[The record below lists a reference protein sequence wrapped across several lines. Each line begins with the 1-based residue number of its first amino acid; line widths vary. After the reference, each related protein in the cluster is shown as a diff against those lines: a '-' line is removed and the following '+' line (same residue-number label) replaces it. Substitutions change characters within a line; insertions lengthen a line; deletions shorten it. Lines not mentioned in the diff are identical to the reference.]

1 MAGKNDI
8 ERYSMY
14 NEGKSVITERFIKT
28 FNNKIYE
35 YMTSIP
41 KNVYIDKLGDIVNRY
56 NNTYHRT
63 IKMKLV
69 YVKPSISIDSSK
81 EINDKDHKF
90 KIGDIFRT

>member
-8 ERYSMY
+8 EGYSMY

-81 EINDKDHKF
+81 EINDKDHKC